1 MNDDAKPLLAARRC
15 LRTRHIS
22 STCTAC
28 VDMCPEEAL
37 VVKERRLLF
46 AASKCTGCGACTSV
60 CPEDA
65 LIAPAF
71 TSEALEDAVRREA
84 PQGSILFAAPHA
96 GAAEKTEK
104 TEKKILLPSLL
115 YLSVDWLLL
124 AIALGAKEIR
134 LLYAPGS
141 VDEENLSVITN
152 RIGIVRKI
160 CAELHLPVELKALR
174 GAPKV
179 DAGRRRFFS
188 RLAAALEP
196 QDASSPQTQETRSRI
211 AKTLLEEPFVQ
222 IPESRTRL
230 IRALKRLLE
239 KSGKADSREA
249 AKLFSAPRID
259 AAKCSGC
266 ALCPAVCPTGALQSQ
281 GEGGTLRLLLNAGAC
296 TGCRL
301 CADICFMTAVTL
313 HKEASLEEVFSTPA
327 KTLFS
332 RKNDARAFDTWE
344 DKLAGMINAPV
355 YRT

>member
-1 MNDDAKPLLAARRC
+1 MHDDAKPLLAGRRC

-28 VDMCPEEAL
+28 VDICPEEAL
-37 VVKERRLLF
+37 VLKEKRLLF
-46 AASKCTGCGACTSV
+46 AASRCTGCGACTSV

-71 TSEALEDAVRREA
+71 TSEALEGALRREA
-84 PQGSILFAAPHA
+84 PQGRIVFATPNA
-96 GAAEKTEK
+96 GATG
-104 TEKKILLPSLL
+104 KKILLPSLL
-115 YLSVDWLLL
+115 HLSVDWILL
-124 AIALGAKEIR
+124 AVALGAKEIG

-141 VDEENLSVITN
+141 VDEEKLSVITS
-152 RIGIVRKI
+152 RIEIVRKI
-160 CAELHLPVELKALR
+160 CAELHLPLELEALR

-188 RLAAALEP
+188 RLGAALEP
-196 QDASSPQTQETRSRI
+196 QDASSPQTQEARSRI
-211 AKTLLEEPFVQ
+211 AKTLLEEPFVR
-222 IPESRTRL
+222 IPESRLRL
-230 IRALKRLLE
+230 IHALKRLLE

-301 CADICFMTAVTL
+301 CADICFMNAVTL
-313 HKEASLEEVFSTPA
+313 YETASLEDVFPTPA
-327 KTLFS
+327 KTLFA

-344 DKLAGMINAPV
+344 DKLSGLINAPV

>member
-71 TSEALEDAVRREA
+71 TSEALENAVRREA

-96 GAAEKTEK
+96 EAAGR
-104 TEKKILLPSLL
+104 KILLPSLL
-115 YLSVDWLLL
+115 HLSLDWLLL

-141 VDEENLSVITN
+141 VDEENLSVITS
-152 RIGIVRKI
+152 RTGIVRKI
-160 CAELHLPVELKALR
+160 CDELHLPVELEAVR

-188 RLAAALEP
+188 KLSAALEP
-196 QDASSPQTQETRSRI
+196 QDTSSPQTQEMRSRI
-211 AKTLLEEPFVQ
+211 AKTLLEEAFVR
-222 IPESRTRL
+222 IPEGRLRL
-230 IRALKRLLE
+230 IHALKRLLE
-239 KSGKADSREA
+239 KSGKPDSREA

-266 ALCPAVCPTGALQSQ
+266 ALCPAACPTGALQSQ

-301 CADICFMTAVTL
+301 CADICFMNAVTL
-313 HKEASLEEVFSTPA
+313 HKEASLEEVLSTPA